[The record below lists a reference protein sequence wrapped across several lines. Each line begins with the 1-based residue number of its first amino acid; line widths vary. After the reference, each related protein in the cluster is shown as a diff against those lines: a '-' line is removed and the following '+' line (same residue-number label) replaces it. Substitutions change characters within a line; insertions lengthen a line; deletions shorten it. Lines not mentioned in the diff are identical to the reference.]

1 MFTGSIWNN
10 VRRANRRIE
19 ASGFH
24 YAKPVLFLPSKETSQ
39 TLLKL
44 FLLWTFHHPCRA
56 TISMPLKDHVAPHPH
71 YFLLFSAH
79 LLNISLFL
87 LAASQQTA
95 LSNPEHFSF
104 FLWPVLTDFIEPCKN
119 IFSQQKNMTPSFLF
133 IVPILSWA
141 VWLSALNHNTL
152 VVSVFREQ
160 LIVTQG
166 SLWTESGEQGLI
178 ISKNTVAAAL
188 LRVRPP
194 MEPSGRT
201 QAASWESH
209 TVYLVLPWH

>member
-1 MFTGSIWNN
+1 M
-10 VRRANRRIE
+10 
-19 ASGFH
+19 
-24 YAKPVLFLPSKETSQ
+24 
-39 TLLKL
+39 KL

-56 TISMPLKDHVAPHPH
+56 TISIPLKDHVAPHPH

-95 LSNPEHFSF
+95 VSNPEHFSF
-104 FLWPVLTDFIEPCKN
+104 FLWPVRTDFIEPCKN
-119 IFSQQKNMTPSFLF
+119 IFAQQENMTPSFLF

-141 VWLSALNHNTL
+141 VWLSALNHSTL

-178 ISKNTVAAAL
+178 IKYTVAAAH
-188 LRVRPP
+188 LRFSPHGALWTHSGSLVRIAYSLPGLAIALDKI
-194 MEPSGRT
+194 SSAGD
-201 QAASWESH
+201 S
-209 TVYLVLPWH
+209 VLPS